1 MNDKTIQ
8 EKQNKY
14 IESNI
19 YKTKCFSFEDQ
30 IITNDNHR
38 CCHQK
43 YHQHLNELSDI
54 NKNEKDENAIN
65 NQNNNE
71 NNICIFV
78 KKYKD
83 DFWEEEEKDN
93 SKKKFQNLKDYNNNI
108 NNNYRNDMKINNDS
122 NKHSYYN
129 IDINDL
135 IIENQQKKCENN
147 NNLKYKNSP
156 PLNNKKK
163 KINKLKQKNPKK
175 TINDTPMNHCNITP
189 SNSKILSSRYNNSM
203 KKNKTIQS
211 SKRKYTFQY
220 YSKDD
225 NEGNQFFEETILNIK
240 NKYGKSDPVKLYHFH
255 DRDWSKNRFLSE
267 LRKKE
272 ILLFK

>member
-71 NNICIFV
+71 NNICIFF

-135 IIENQQKKCENN
+135 IIENQRKKCENN
-147 NNLKYKNSP
+147 NNLKYKISP

-163 KINKLKQKNPKK
+163 KLTN
-175 TINDTPMNHCNITP
+175 
-189 SNSKILSSRYNNSM
+189 
-203 KKNKTIQS
+203 
-211 SKRKYTFQY
+211 
-220 YSKDD
+220 
-225 NEGNQFFEETILNIK
+225 
-240 NKYGKSDPVKLYHFH
+240 
-255 DRDWSKNRFLSE
+255 
-267 LRKKE
+267 
-272 ILLFK
+272 